1 MSNLFLVGKKRLP
14 SCNQNVRLFSVKVF
28 NTGRR
33 LDVQTG
39 PEGCTLQCTIGSK
52 LKEVFKVSVEGD
64 SLRVHVLVF
73 WTRPSTK
80 GV

>member
-1 MSNLFLVGKKRLP
+1 M
-14 SCNQNVRLFSVKVF
+14 
-28 NTGRR
+28 
-33 LDVQTG
+33 QTG
-39 PEGCTLQCTIGSK
+39 PEGYTLQCTIGSK